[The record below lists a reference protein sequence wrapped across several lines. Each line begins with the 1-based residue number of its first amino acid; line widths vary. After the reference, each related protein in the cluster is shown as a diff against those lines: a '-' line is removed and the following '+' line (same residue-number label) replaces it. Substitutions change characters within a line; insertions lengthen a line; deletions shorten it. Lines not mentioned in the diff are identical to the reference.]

1 MDHRGLVTL
10 CKLQYATGPTRTVR
24 VHGAVNQAEAP
35 TTTLTRSSPPR
46 SELKWCKTVQSI
58 LRSNIYWSVSQK
70 KLYTGQYYLRTT
82 GQYILLRWL
91 QSGHFNNIL
100 QIGQNFKDY
109 VKKNQSHRHIS
120 FKQTQFKYAFLVP
133 WVPTT
138 MFFIYLIQQAVFH
151 LGGKENW

>member
-58 LRSNIYWSVSQK
+58 LRSNIYGSVSQK

-120 FKQTQFKYAFLVP
+120 FKQTHNLNMPFWCLEYQLPCSSF
-133 WVPTT
+133 T
-138 MFFIYLIQQAVFH
+138 
-151 LGGKENW
+151 